1 MFSFDQAKGITC
13 VSSTIEKYKMNGENM
28 DLVSELE
35 ISLIV
40 SWKGCKN
47 FNSKRCEQTQ
57 KNQGN
62 QRVLPKEKIESEKR
76 EIRVLEERFWL
87 SKCNLT

>member
-1 MFSFDQAKGITC
+1 MNMLSVINSVFHEYQMEQVYRWVNTFQEIEEDEMFSFDQAKGITC

-47 FNSKRCEQTQ
+47 FNSKRCE
-57 KNQGN
+57 
-62 QRVLPKEKIESEKR
+62 
-76 EIRVLEERFWL
+76 
-87 SKCNLT
+87 